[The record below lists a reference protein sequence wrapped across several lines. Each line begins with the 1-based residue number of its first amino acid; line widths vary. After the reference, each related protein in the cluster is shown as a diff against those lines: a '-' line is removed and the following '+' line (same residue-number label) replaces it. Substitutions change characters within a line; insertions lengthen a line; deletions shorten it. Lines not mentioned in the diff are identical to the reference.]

1 MKRSILFTIFLLSS
15 ITTLAHQRNS
25 DHRFCVRLTLHDPVN
40 SRLQWQEFLQKRTQ
54 NNYNGDPNIFN
65 SNQFKSYWL
74 WFNYSITNKLKLS
87 VSPFGYFE
95 SYILNNSNADAAIP
109 PIKEFRWAGRI
120 EHETKGKYFNYS
132 NRYNLE
138 YRRRDLKNNDVYLP
152 NWRIRYMVRLD
163 KPLKNILSPTKPLIF
178 TAYNE
183 VFIQFGK
190 AVRDNPNVFDQ
201 NRVYLGA
208 SYELIKN
215 IKLNLGY
222 IYGFQERNSGKEFDN
237 INTYWV
243 VLTLDNFI
251 SQLKKKQKLSKADLK
266 I

>member
-1 MKRSILFTIFLLSS
+1 MKRYILFVIISLNCLS
-15 ITTLAHQRNS
+15 IYAQQRNS
-25 DHRFCVRLTLHDPVN
+25 HNLFWVRLTLADTLN
-40 SRLQWQEFLQKRTQ
+40 SRLKWEVFLQKRTQ
-54 NNYNGDPNIFN
+54 NNYQGDPNVFH

-74 WFNYSITNKLKLS
+74 WFHYSVNNKLKLS
-87 VSPFGYFE
+87 ASPFGYFE
-95 SYILNNSNADAAIP
+95 SYTLNNSNADADIP

-120 EHETKGKYFNYS
+120 EHETNGKYFNYS

-163 KPLKNILSPTKPLIF
+163 KPIKNILSPTKTLIF

-201 NRVYLGA
+201 NRIYLGA

-237 INTYWV
+237 INTYWA

-251 SQLKKKQKLSKADLK
+251 SQLKKK
-266 I
+266 